1 MSCSELLIDF
11 QAPADLDWAMRN
23 SSRLRPITSLILRT
37 SALAGMLCAC
47 STDSSMSENVGV
59 SRPDIVVEAEVA
71 ASHPSPSDIADISS
85 PSDIITP
92 DDVAPMSDVGMDAH
106 DVQVQEDD
114 IIEDSVVQS
123 GPTLYPDGRLLS
135 PVTEDVAENLRAIA
149 FTGLELK
156 SDVFMKVGASSTV
169 SNANLYCFAGNHI
182 QLDEYQDLQ
191 PAIDFFLAGDADGG
205 NPFERETLAAKVGMS
220 AGWVMTGSPSPLE
233 LEIEAIQPSYAFVHY
248 GTNDMGL
255 GSTYES
261 ALWKFGD
268 RMLELSDELIAEG
281 IIPVLM
287 TIAARGDKP
296 SANRWVPTYNAVIR
310 AVAQS
315 RQIPLLDLHYA
326 LQPLEGDGLSGDGI
340 HLNTYKADG
349 SYRPCV
355 FTPAGLAFGMNMRN
369 LVSLMA
375 LDTLRWIVALEEN
388 VIEEGVFLE
397 GDGTV
402 EAPFVI
408 KSLPFSDSRNTTNGG
423 SSIFDTYGGCQA
435 EQDESG
441 NEYVYSI
448 TLDEERHVR
457 ALVID
462 QGDTDIDIHLLNA
475 SALEAGCLARD
486 HQIIEATLKPGTYT
500 FVLDTFVSNGT
511 PKAGEYLFVLLECDP
526 DDSACKSLLLE
537 DTP

>member
-11 QAPADLDWAMRN
+11 QAPADLDWTMRN
-23 SSRLRPITSLILRT
+23 SSRRRLIACLIVQI
-37 SALAGMLCAC
+37 SVLATMLCAC
-47 STDSSMSENVGV
+47 SSDSSVPPDVGV
-59 SRPDIVVEAEVA
+59 SRPDIFVEAELTD
-71 ASHPSPSDIADISS
+71 SHPTISDISDISTPTDIMAPSDVATETDT
-85 PSDIITP
+85 ITDANDVEW
-92 DDVAPMSDVGMDAH
+92 DDN
-106 DVQVQEDD
+106 D
-114 IIEDSVVQS
+114 IIEDGVLHS
-123 GPTLYPDGRLLS
+123 GPTLYPPGRLLS
-135 PVTEDVAENLRAIA
+135 PVTENVAENLRAIA

-169 SNANLYCFAGNHI
+169 SNANLHCFAGNQI
-182 QLDEYQDLQ
+182 QLDEYEDLQ
-191 PAIDFFLAGDADGG
+191 PAIDFFLAGDAAGG

-220 AGWVMTGSPSPLE
+220 AGWVMTGSPSPLD
-233 LEIEAIQPSYAFVHY
+233 LEIEAIQPGYAFVHY

-287 TIAARGDKP
+287 TIAARGDKI

-326 LQPLEGDGLSGDGI
+326 LEPLEDDGLSGDGI

-349 SYRPCV
+349 FYRPCV

-375 LDTLRWIVALEEN
+375 LDTLRWIVALQEN
-388 VIEEGVFLE
+388 VVEEGVFLE
-397 GDGTV
+397 GDSSV
-402 EAPFVI
+402 EAPFLI
-408 KSLPFSDSRNTTNGG
+408 KNLPFSDSRNTTNGG
-423 SSIFDTYGGCQA
+423 SSIFDKYVGCQA
-435 EQDESG
+435 DQDESG

-500 FVLDTFVSNGT
+500 FVLDTFVSNGI
-511 PKAGEYLFVLLECDP
+511 PKTGEYLFVLLECDP